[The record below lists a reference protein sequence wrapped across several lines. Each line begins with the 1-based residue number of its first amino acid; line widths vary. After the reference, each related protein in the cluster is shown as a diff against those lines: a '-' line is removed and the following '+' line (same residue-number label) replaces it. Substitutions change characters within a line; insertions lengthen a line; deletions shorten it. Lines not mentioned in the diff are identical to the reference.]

1 MISRNMDMK
10 ELTFDDIDRIKH
22 HLMLN
27 TYFTHDIGFF
37 HGQMGVAIVMSEYS
51 RYMSNELYSDVAS
64 YLLDNI
70 MENVHENLTYSF
82 DSGLSGIGWGI
93 EYLIQ
98 HGFVEGESIDV
109 CEEIDRKIM
118 ETDPKRIADF
128 LLDKGFEGLLHYVI
142 YHLQGVTKQNTRLP
156 FDERYLSDLYL
167 VCIRLKEQDTKSVVV
182 SLLDIY
188 MMFYTTQI
196 IKGYNTS
203 IIDFV
208 PVGPTDL
215 SHNIPSSLLGLKNGL
230 AGRLLKI
237 IFAK

>member
-1 MISRNMDMK
+1 MRK
-10 ELTFDDIDRIKH
+10 LVFDETERIIH
-22 HLMLN
+22 HFMLD
-27 TYFTHDIGFF
+27 TYFMRDLGLF
-37 HGQMGVAIVMSEYS
+37 HGKMGIVIAMAEYY
-51 RYMSNELYSDVAS
+51 RYTNNEIYFDVAS

-70 MENVHENLTYSF
+70 MEKIHKNLTYSF
-82 DSGLSGIGWGI
+82 DTGLCGIGWGI
-93 EYLIQ
+93 EYMIQ
-98 HGFVEGESIDV
+98 HGFVEGESVEI
-109 CEEIDRKIM
+109 CEEIDYKIM
-118 ETDPKRIADF
+118 ETDPRRITDIS
-128 LLDKGFEGLLHYVI
+128 LDTGFEGLLHYVI